1 MAADYV
7 LRACDWIAE
16 HQNTDGGW
24 GETPASYVDTSLR
37 GIGDSTASQTAWALM
52 ALLTARASRYN
63 SIIHAGVGYL
73 LRNQHD
79 GTWHEPQY
87 TGTGFPGYGVR
98 SRLQED
104 VHERTVSI
112 RQGLEVSR
120 GFMINY
126 NLYRHYFPLMALSR
140 AREFFESRQLDSASE
155 LGTTTRLRPLPAQAM
170 VNQGTPSLWRVRY
183 RGRIVA
189 RRLIRKTAKI
199 LLAVAERREYLIA
212 RNRYKLL

>member
-1 MAADYV
+1 
-7 LRACDWIAE
+7 
-16 HQNTDGGW
+16 
-24 GETPASYVDTSLR
+24 
-37 GIGDSTASQTAWALM
+37 
-52 ALLTARASRYN
+52 
-63 SIIHAGVGYL
+63 VGYL
-73 LRNQHD
+73 LRSQYD

-87 TGTGFPGYGVR
+87 TGTGFPGYGVG

-140 AREFFESRQLDSASE
+140 ARELFESQHRESASE
-155 LGTTTRLRPLPAQAM
+155 LGTTTRLRPMPAQAI
-170 VNQGTPSLWRVRY
+170 VKRGTPGLRRAGSK
-183 RGRIVA
+183 GRIVA

-199 LLAVAERREYLIA
+199 LSAVSERREYLIA
-212 RNRYKLL
+212 QRAQTSRRS